1 MVERKRHPQLLAA
14 RGWVVAAAAS
24 LAACAPGGPEAAG
37 DGSSTPALNYLVTAE
52 QVGPVAYRDPLGAV
66 SPDGQ
71 WLVRTERDRLH
82 VSPTAGGATAV
93 LGSGASSIRSLHWL
107 PDSRHVATRE
117 RVFDRSRQEWWVY
130 DRVEGTR
137 EPLWPG
143 RSAEPDVLTLDMLTW
158 SSDGRVAGVTRD
170 GATST
175 VWSLSADGA
184 EAGEVASAAR
194 LRFPFW
200 ADDGRV
206 GCLRMEAD
214 HQYLHLPCDSPQP
227 LFDDQ
232 EVYGPV
238 VWHPEDNQ
246 LVYSSPGANGFLDL
260 FARPASGEGPAR
272 RLTGFARDAYAPT
285 VAANGH
291 IVFKSQDY
299 RTFLATA
306 PADGGATT
314 PLTAFQSETP
324 SWSPDGSRVAFTFGS
339 WRHVTDDFHYPD
351 IAQHI
356 GVVDVGTPGSAEA
369 PHLEPQRVVRQSYSE
384 DQSMNWS
391 PNGEWIVFHTH
402 EESDDV
408 WLMRADGTDEP
419 RMISE
424 EGNETGWPRWS
435 RDGRWIVF
443 PSYRRDES
451 GARQAH
457 LFLIGVDQVTGEVTQ
472 PQAIIEL
479 DGFEHDIVQ
488 GEWLDDGETL
498 VFEAAEAIGRKTLW
512 QVSRTGGRPV
522 SFHQFGSDQ
531 VHSGIGVS
539 PDGRWTAYVDRAADG
554 HFQIFRV
561 ATSGGGV
568 QQLTFDPTHK
578 TQPTFSPDGQRIAFT
593 VFSYNAHFWAIA
605 P

>member
-1 MVERKRHPQLLAA
+1 MVDRHRHPPTVAA
-14 RGWVVAAAAS
+14 RGLFAAVAIS
-24 LAACAPGGPEAAG
+24 LAACAPPSGGSPS
-37 DGSSTPALNYLVTAE
+37 DTMPALNYLVTAE

-66 SPDGQ
+66 SPDGT
-71 WLVRTERDRLH
+71 WLVRTVQDRLH
-82 VSPTAGGATAV
+82 VSPIGGGGTSV
-93 LGSGASSIRSLHWL
+93 LGSGESSIRSLHWL
-107 PDSRHVATRE
+107 PDSRHIATRE

-130 DRVEGTR
+130 DRVDGTR

-143 RSAEPDVLTLDMLTW
+143 RSSAPDLLTLDMLAW
-158 SSDGRVAGVTRD
+158 SSTGRVVGVTRE
-170 GATST
+170 GSTST
-175 VWSLSADGA
+175 VWSISEDGS
-184 EAGEVASAAR
+184 EATEVATGAR

-200 ADDGRV
+200 GDGGQI
-206 GCLRMEAD
+206 GCLRMEVE
-214 HQYLHLPCDSPQP
+214 HQYLHLPCDSAEP

-238 VWHPEDNQ
+238 VWHAADNR
-246 LVYSSPGANGFLDL
+246 LVYSSPGVGGFLDL
-260 FARPASGEGPAR
+260 FSRPATADGSPR
-272 RLTGFARDAYAPT
+272 RLTSFARDAYAPSIGAFDL
-285 VAANGH
+285 V
-291 IVFKSQDY
+291 VFKSQDY

-324 SWSPDGSRVAFTFGS
+324 TWSPDGTRVAFTFGS

-356 GVVDVGTPGSAEA
+356 GVVSVGSEATTAA
-369 PHLEPQRVVRQSYSE
+369 PHTEPERVVRRSYSE
-384 DQSMNWS
+384 DQSMTWS

-408 WLMRADGTDEP
+408 WLMRADGSDEP
-419 RMISE
+419 RMISV

-435 RDGRWIVF
+435 RDGQWIVF
-443 PSYRRDES
+443 PSYRRNDS
-451 GARQAH
+451 GARQAY
-457 LFLIGVDQVTGEVTQ
+457 LFLIGVDQNTGEVTQ
-472 PQAIIEL
+472 PQTRIDLE
-479 DGFEHDIVQ
+479 GFEHDIVQ

-498 VFEAAEAIGRKTLW
+498 VFEAAEAIGRKSLW
-512 QVSRTGGRPV
+512 RVGRTGGRPV

-539 PDGRWTAYVDRAADG
+539 PDGRWAAYVDRAADG

-561 ATSGGGV
+561 GTSGGGV

-578 TQPTFSPDGQRIAFT
+578 TQPMFSPDGQRIAFT
-593 VFSYNAHFWAIA
+593 VFSYNAHFWAIT